1 MSMVILSVEGEKK
14 NMVNYGKLV
23 YCLLQSGSNPSNVA
37 IKAYMS
43 LFPRYPCQK
52 IGYPTV
58 RHELCLQ
65 GLQFPAFLQRNVS
78 APMEVCFLCSG
89 EDVAVL
95 DAADIEGKTAKD
107 VKRSLVK
114 QLGVTR
120 FRQRF
125 FLEAGLII
133 AIPVLHLL
141 DFFF

>member
-1 MSMVILSVEGEKK
+1 
-14 NMVNYGKLV
+14 
-23 YCLLQSGSNPSNVA
+23 
-37 IKAYMS
+37 
-43 LFPRYPCQK
+43 
-52 IGYPTV
+52 
-58 RHELCLQ
+58 
-65 GLQFPAFLQRNVS
+65 
-78 APMEVCFLCSG
+78 MEVCFLCSG

-141 DFFF
+141 KKNCC